1 MIIASVPVLQVRLTE
16 CVRAGVN
23 SDNSDAGAHAAAC
36 AAACMSASSAAG
48 AAHASTRTRVQVSAS
63 APRATRAAAV
73 GDRARGCIDRD
84 VTVTI
89 TCASLSQAKWSPCW
103 CRAINSE
110 LHELP
115 RDRGAHVP
123 EQFEWP
129 ERRVAASGAAAHAR
143 MSSTNK

>member
-1 MIIASVPVLQVRLTE
+1 MHRLGLESKSVLQLR
-16 CVRAGVN
+16 
-23 SDNSDAGAHAAAC
+23 
-36 AAACMSASSAAG
+36 
-48 AAHASTRTRVQVSAS
+48 
-63 APRATRAAAV
+63 APRAV

-115 RDRGAHVP
+115 RAT
-123 EQFEWP
+123 
-129 ERRVAASGAAAHAR
+129 AAR
-143 MSSTNK
+143 MCQNNLNGQSAGSLPVAPRPTPG